1 MLEFISKVKAQ
12 TLPNITN
19 INPPASK
26 FSSLTGLISSVL
38 DWVLALASSLL
49 VIAIIYSAI
58 LYITS
63 GGDTT
68 KAETAKKNLIWAITG
83 LVIMLL
89 FYLIIQWVQT
99 IFA

>member
-1 MLEFISKVKAQ
+1 M
-12 TLPNITN
+12 LPNITD
-19 INPPASK
+19 INLGLLGSK
-26 FSSLTGLISSVL
+26 FTSVEGVVSGVL
-38 DWVLALASSLL
+38 DWILALASSLL
-49 VIAIIYSAI
+49 LIAIIYSAI

-83 LVIMLL
+83 LAIMLL
-89 FYLIIQWVQT
+89 FYLIIYWVQT